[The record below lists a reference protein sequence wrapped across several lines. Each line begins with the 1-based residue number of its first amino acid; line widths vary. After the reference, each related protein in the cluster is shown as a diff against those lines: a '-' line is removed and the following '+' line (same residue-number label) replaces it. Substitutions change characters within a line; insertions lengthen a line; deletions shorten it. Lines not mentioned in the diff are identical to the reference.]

1 MADDDSHL
9 VPADPSGYRVEFAD
23 EYKHMTVDKNS
34 PLWKEAIE
42 DAHQAKLSH
51 AAFKVMV
58 NRHAKRVM
66 DAHEAKSRTPAVAQA
81 APAPAKPAAPA
92 KKYSEMSMS
101 EQLAYGASLGR
112 GHGV

>member
-1 MADDDSHL
+1 
-9 VPADPSGYRVEFAD
+9 
-23 EYKHMTVDKNS
+23 
-34 PLWKEAIE
+34 
-42 DAHQAKLSH
+42 
-51 AAFKVMV
+51 
-58 NRHAKRVM
+58 M